1 MKKIILALFSMC
13 YFTCMA
19 SQIMWDCLEIYDF
32 SMNENS
38 YLWYINGASG
48 SEAIEVDVNHFSG
61 TGSILSAKKWD
72 YLEICN
78 AWLVVEAGTWVDYD
92 LIMKTDQTFFH
103 MNNIYNCGESQVDY
117 DIFIK
122 EGETAY
128 LAFAHADYENP
139 TDVKFG
145 WAEIGVDENGTLYA
159 LHSMTDMSGNPV
171 QVGVIPE
178 PNTSLLLLIG
188 FAGFALRRQK

>member
-13 YFTCMA
+13 YFTCVA
-19 SQIMWDCLEIYDF
+19 SQIMWDCLKMYDVDV
-32 SMNENS
+32 NG
-38 YLWYINGASG
+38 YHLYIDGAS
-48 SEAIEVDVNHFSG
+48 SSASISVYVNHFSG
-61 TGSILSAKKWD
+61 TGSILTAEKWN
-72 YLEICN
+72 YLENCN
-78 AWLVVEAGTWVDYD
+78 AWLVVEAGTWVNYD

-103 MNNIYNCGESQVDY
+103 MNNIYNCGESQFDY

-128 LAFAHADYENP
+128 LAFAHAAYKNP